1 MNYEDL
7 NDIDSIISVEINDEE
22 RQQIMEST
30 QDYTDTDYLKLGGA
44 QGGLIV
50 GNFEQTTNG
59 NKK

>member
-50 GNFEQTTNG
+50 GTFE
-59 NKK
+59 